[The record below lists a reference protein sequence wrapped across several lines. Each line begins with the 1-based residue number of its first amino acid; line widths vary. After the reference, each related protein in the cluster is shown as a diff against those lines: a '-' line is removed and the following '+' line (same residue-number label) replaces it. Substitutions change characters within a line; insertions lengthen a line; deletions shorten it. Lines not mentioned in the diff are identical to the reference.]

1 MHRGD
6 LYYANLGKNKGSV
19 QGGVRPVLI
28 VQNNVG
34 NKFSPTL
41 IVVAITT
48 KSKKSKQPTHVIIER
63 ELSRLQ
69 EDSVVLLE
77 QIRTIDKKDLR
88 EYVMTLSEDK
98 MRDID
103 KALCVSLGL
112 QKYTKEVK

>member
-1 MHRGD
+1 MRRGD
-6 LYYANLGKNKGSV
+6 VYYANLGKNKGSV
-19 QGGVRPVLI
+19 QGGVRPVVI

-48 KSKKSKQPTHVIIER
+48 KSKKNKQPTHVTIEK

-69 EDSVVLLE
+69 EDSIVLLE
-77 QIRTIDKKDLR
+77 QIRTINKKDLR

-103 KALCVSLGL
+103 KALCVSLAL